1 MFVFFQGVN
10 LSGGQ
15 KYRISLVRVV
25 YSDVDI
31 YLLDDLLFVVD
42 FYVGSYFFNKV
53 IGLIGMFKDK
63 VISNLIC
70 IFCNYLFKI
79 FYDCESFQ

>member
-10 LSGGQ
+10 FSGGQ
-15 KYRISLVRVV
+15 KYRISFVRVV

-42 FYVGSYFFNKV
+42 FCVGSYFFNKV
-53 IGLIGMFKDK
+53 IGLIGVFKDK
-63 VISNLIC
+63 VISN
-70 IFCNYLFKI
+70 
-79 FYDCESFQ
+79 FYFVFL